1 MKLCVNFNSKKEF
14 LYLIFWIFVC
24 NFYNKS
30 KKNNKNFYISESI
43 SQICLV
49 IFFLYQIFTSKKRLE
64 SEEIFFSSTKKPKN
78 ICYKITIVII
88 FIIFVMIFDV
98 FKILT
103 DEYTSTEIV
112 CNIDMIS
119 VFLIDRFFFKK
130 EIRPHHLISIIITG
144 ILSLYNIISNYKF
157 TNLYKVLKFCLIILN
172 SYSYIFH
179 VLLINYISNIY
190 YVNIYFIGFLIGIFE
205 LIIHIIKFRDEEFK
219 IDKFNELLI
228 YPILLEFF
236 FFLFYYNISKF
247 GPIFT
252 LIGFNISVIMTEF
265 KTNIKI
271 NLITLIISLIS
282 SLIYLELIELNFCG
296 LNKYLSENIIKRG
309 EHETKELEEDDK
321 EIDLNIEKEENDN
334 ENTESD

>member
-14 LYLIFWIFVC
+14 LHLIFWIFVC

-130 EIRPHHLISIIITG
+130 EIRPHHLISIIITS

-157 TNLYKVLKFCLIILN
+157 TYLYKILKFCLIILN

-205 LIIHIIKFRDEEFK
+205 LISHMIKFRDEEFK

-228 YPILLEFF
+228 YPILLEFY

-252 LIGFNISVIMTEF
+252 LIVFNISIIMNKF

-309 EHETKELEEDDK
+309 ENEMKELK
-321 EIDLNIEKEENDN
+321 EIELKIEKEENDN
-334 ENTESD
+334 ENNESD

>member
-14 LYLIFWIFVC
+14 LYLIFWIFFC
-24 NFYNKS
+24 NFFNKLNN
-30 KKNNKNFYISESI
+30 NNKNFYISVSI

-49 IFFLYQIFTSKKRLE
+49 IFFFYQIFTSKK
-64 SEEIFFSSTKKPKN
+64 EIKPVETLFTSKKRQFL
-78 ICYKITIVII
+78 YDKIIIIII
-88 FIIFVMIFDV
+88 FIIFIIIFDV

-103 DEYTSTEIV
+103 DEYTPIEIV

-119 VFLIDRFFFKK
+119 VFLVDRFFFKK
-130 EIRPHHLISIIITG
+130 EIRPHHLISIIITS

-157 TNLYKVLKFCLIILN
+157 TYLYQTLKFCLIILN

-205 LIIHIIKFRDEEFK
+205 LIIHIIKFRDKEFK
-219 IDKFNELLI
+219 TDKFDELLI

-252 LIGFNISVIMTEF
+252 LIGFNISVIMTKF

-321 EIDLNIEKEENDN
+321 EIELKIEKEENDN
-334 ENTESD
+334 ENNGSD

>member
-14 LYLIFWIFVC
+14 LYLILWIFFC
-24 NFYNKS
+24 NFYNNS
-30 KKNNKNFYISESI
+30 KNNDKNFFISEAI
-43 SQICLV
+43 SQISLI
-49 IFFLYQIFTSKKRLE
+49 IFFFYQIFTSKKQLE
-64 SEEIFFSSTKKPKN
+64 PEQRFFSSKKTKN
-78 ICYKITIVII
+78 ICYKITIIII
-88 FIIFVMIFDV
+88 FIMMFDV

-103 DEYTSTEIV
+103 DKYISTEIV

-119 VFLIDRFFFKK
+119 IFLLDRFFFKK

-205 LIIHIIKFRDEEFK
+205 LIIHIIKFRDKEFK
-219 IDKFNELLI
+219 TDKFDELLI

-236 FFLFYYNISKF
+236 FFFVL
-247 GPIFT
+247 
-252 LIGFNISVIMTEF
+252 L
-265 KTNIKI
+265 
-271 NLITLIISLIS
+271 
-282 SLIYLELIELNFCG
+282 
-296 LNKYLSENIIKRG
+296 
-309 EHETKELEEDDK
+309 
-321 EIDLNIEKEENDN
+321 
-334 ENTESD
+334 

>member
-14 LYLIFWIFVC
+14 LHLIFWIFFC
-24 NFYNKS
+24 NFFNKLNN
-30 KKNNKNFYISESI
+30 NNKNFYISVSI

-103 DEYTSTEIV
+103 DEYTPIEIV

-130 EIRPHHLISIIITG
+130 EIRPHHLISIIITS

-157 TNLYKVLKFCLIILN
+157 TYLYKILKFCLIILN

-205 LIIHIIKFRDEEFK
+205 FIFYIIKFRDKEFNT
-219 IDKFNELLI
+219 DKFNELLI
-228 YPILLEFF
+228 YPILLEFY

-252 LIGFNISVIMTEF
+252 LIGFNISVIIDNF

-282 SLIYLELIELNFCG
+282 SLIYIELIELNFCG

-321 EIDLNIEKEENDN
+321 EIELKIEKEENDN
-334 ENTESD
+334 ENNGSD